1 MDAKSTLAA
10 LLVVFIWGL
19 NFSVIK
25 FGLEEL
31 PPIMFSGLRFLIVAV
46 PAVFFVPFPRTS
58 VWNVLGVGVFL
69 GVLKFSFLFVAMR
82 QDISAGLASLLLQA
96 QVVFTILLSLL
107 FFREKLTARQLVGAV
122 IALAGFSFFFQDTGG
137 NATSLGLLL
146 VLSAALFWAISNLI
160 MKRVANSNLLHFMVW
175 ASLVPPLPLFLV
187 SYFFETKQPLA
198 LLMATTAQSW
208 GALVYVSYISTL
220 LAFSLWAWL
229 LRHHQTAVVTPFAL
243 LIPIV
248 GMLGSSILLG
258 ERLTQF
264 EVFGGMLVLLGL
276 AVLLLTPAVIVKLSR
291 RIGHSRAEL

>member
-1 MDAKSTLAA
+1 MDVKSTFAA

-31 PPIMFSGLRFLIVAV
+31 PPIMFSGLRFLVVAV
-46 PAVFFVPFPRTS
+46 PAVFFIPFPRTS
-58 VWNVLGVGVFL
+58 VWNVIGVGVFL

-96 QVVFTILLSLL
+96 QVIFTILLSLL
-107 FFREKLTARQLVGAV
+107 FFKEKLNTRQSLGAV
-122 IALAGFSFFFQDTGG
+122 IALSGFSFFFQDTGG

-146 VLSAALFWAISNLI
+146 VLSAAMFWAFSNII
-160 MKRVANSNLLHFMVW
+160 MKRVANTNLMHFMVW
-175 ASLVPPLPLFLV
+175 ASLVPPLPLFLI
-187 SYFFETKQPLA
+187 SYFFETKHPLA
-198 LLMATTAQSW
+198 LLMATSAQSW
-208 GALVYVSYISTL
+208 GALAYVSYISTL

-248 GMLGSSILLG
+248 GIVGSSILLG
-258 ERLTQF
+258 ERLNQF
-264 EVFGGMLVLLGL
+264 EVFGGILVLLGL
-276 AVLLLTPAVIVKLSR
+276 AVLLITPTIVIKLSR
-291 RIGHSRAEL
+291 YLGRHKVQS